1 MNNRLLRF
9 LSLLLQIL
17 VIGVCLAAC
26 VYGIMIS
33 GDPSDSGHYISSTA
47 RVVILLLLTIS
58 YYKASLTTF
67 DPGNVFMILALLF
80 LSVAELRILSYFSSM
95 TGWGIIPPRINVRIQ
110 MFSQFMAYFS
120 IAGFGLYYQNN
131 EQIST
136 TAFSIMGMLGILFL
150 TILIPATQDING
162 IWTLLAPKIALG
174 VTAATAFV
182 VMLIL
187 LFNEQSASGVM
198 RFIGLILLMGG
209 NLITILFGASFL
221 HHVIGSGIYFLG
233 GLIVM
238 LSTLRNSVIL

>member
-17 VIGVCLAAC
+17 VIVTCLAAC

-33 GDPSDSGHYISSTA
+33 EETSDSNHYIASTA

-58 YYKASLTTF
+58 YYKTSLTSF
-67 DPGNVFMILALLF
+67 DPGNIYMILALLF
-80 LSVAELRILSYFSSM
+80 LSVSELRILSYSAM
-95 TGWGIIPPRINVRIQ
+95 TGWGIIPPRVSVRIQ
-110 MFSQFMAYFS
+110 IFSQLMSYFS

-131 EQIST
+131 EQVNT
-136 TAFSIMGMLGILFL
+136 TGFCVMGTLGILFL
-150 TILIPATQDING
+150 SLMLPATQNMDG
-162 IWTLLAPKIALG
+162 IWTLLAPKIILG
-174 VTAATAFV
+174 VIAATAFI

-187 LFNEQSASGVM
+187 LFNEQTSSGIM

-209 NLITILFGASFL
+209 NLITVVFGAGFL
-221 HHVIGSGIYFLG
+221 YYAIGSAVYFLG
-233 GLIVM
+233 GFILM